1 MTDKIFAVENLCVD
15 FQQQRV
21 VDNISFQLGHERVA
35 LVGESGS
42 GKSITA
48 RALMGLVRSPG
59 KVSAQKLSYYADNTD
74 DQGEQGQVIEHDL
87 LQLKPKQWGALRGK
101 EVAMVLQD
109 PRYALNPVRTVGK
122 QIAESLLLHNALS
135 GADTHERVLNAL
147 ASVGLNESA
156 YHQYPGQ
163 LSGGMGQRAMLAIA
177 LVNNPRVLIADE
189 PTSALDAKLR
199 NQILELI
206 VEQTEQRNMSL
217 LLISH
222 DLPLVS
228 EHCHRVLVMYQGK
241 LVDQGLAAE
250 LPHSTH
256 PYTHTLW
263 ACRPSASTYGSE
275 LPVLDR
281 SADFSGG
288 SRGTD

>member
-1 MTDKIFAVENLCVD
+1 MTDSIFTVDNLCVD

-21 VDNISFQLGHERVA
+21 VDNISFHLGHERVA

-48 RALMGLVRSPG
+48 RALMGLVRHPG
-59 KVSAQKLSYYADNTD
+59 KVSAKKLSYYSDNTD
-74 DQGEQGQVIEHDL
+74 DQGHSGQIIEHDL
-87 LQLKPKQWGALRGK
+87 LRLNTRQWSALRGS
-101 EVAMVLQD
+101 EIAMVLQD
-109 PRYALNPVRTVGK
+109 PRYALNPVQPVGK
-122 QIAESLLLHNALS
+122 QIEESLLLHNTLS
-135 GADTHERVLNAL
+135 SADAHERVLNAL
-147 ASVGLNESA
+147 ASVGLNASA
-156 YHQYPGQ
+156 YHSYPGQ

-206 VEQTEQRNMSL
+206 VEQTEQRKMSL

-222 DLPLVS
+222 DLPLVA

-241 LVDQGLAAE
+241 LVDQGLAAD

-263 ACRPSASTYGSE
+263 ACRPNAHTYGTD

-281 SADFSGG
+281 SVDLSGG

>member
-59 KVSAQKLSYYADNTD
+59 KVSAKKLSYYADNTD
-74 DQGEQGQVIEHDL
+74 DQGEPGLVIEHDL
-87 LQLKPKQWGALRGK
+87 LQLKTKQWGALRGK

>member
-1 MTDKIFAVENLCVD
+1 MTDKIFAVERLCVD

-74 DQGEQGQVIEHDL
+74 DHGGSGQVIEHDL

-101 EVAMVLQD
+101 EIAMVLQD

-122 QIAESLLLHNALS
+122 QIEESLLLHNALS
-135 GADTHERVLNAL
+135 GADTRERVLNAL

-263 ACRPSASTYGSE
+263 SCRPNASTYGTD

>member
-1 MTDKIFAVENLCVD
+1 
-15 FQQQRV
+15 
-21 VDNISFQLGHERVA
+21 
-35 LVGESGS
+35 
-42 GKSITA
+42 
-48 RALMGLVRSPG
+48 
-59 KVSAQKLSYYADNTD
+59 
-74 DQGEQGQVIEHDL
+74 
-87 LQLKPKQWGALRGK
+87 
-101 EVAMVLQD
+101 MVLQD

>member
-1 MTDKIFAVENLCVD
+1 MTDEIFAVEGLSVD
-15 FQQQRV
+15 FKQQRV

-59 KVSAQKLSYYADNTD
+59 KVSAKKLSYYSDNTD
-74 DQGEQGQVIEHDL
+74 AQGNPGKIIEHDL
-87 LQLKPKQWGALRGK
+87 TSLKPKQWGALRGS
-101 EVAMVLQD
+101 EIAMVLQD

-122 QIAESLLLHNALS
+122 QIEESLLLHNALS
-135 GADTHERVLNAL
+135 GADAHERVLNAL
-147 ASVGLNESA
+147 AAVGLNEGA
-156 YHQYPGQ
+156 YHSYPGQ

-222 DLPLVS
+222 DLPLVA

-241 LVDQGLAAE
+241 LVDQGAAAD
-250 LPHSTH
+250 LPYSTH

-263 ACRPSASTYGSE
+263 ACRPNAGTYGTD

-288 SRGTD
+288 SHGTD

>member
-21 VDNISFQLGHERVA
+21 VDNISFHLGQERVA

-59 KVSAQKLSYYADNTD
+59 KVSAKKLSYYADNPY
-74 DQGEQGQVIEHDL
+74 QQRELAPAIEHDL
-87 LQLKPKQWGALRGK
+87 TTLKPKQWGALRGK
-101 EVAMVLQD
+101 EIAMVLQD
-109 PRYALNPVRTVGK
+109 PRYALNPVRSVGK
-122 QIAESLLLHNALS
+122 QVEESLLLHNALS
-135 GADTHERVLNAL
+135 SADTHERVLNAL

-177 LVNNPRVLIADE
+177 LVNNPHVLIADE

-206 VEQTEQRNMSL
+206 VEQTEQRKMSL

-263 ACRPSASTYGSE
+263 ACRPNATTYGTD

-281 SADFSGG
+281 SVDFSGG
-288 SRGTD
+288 TRGTD